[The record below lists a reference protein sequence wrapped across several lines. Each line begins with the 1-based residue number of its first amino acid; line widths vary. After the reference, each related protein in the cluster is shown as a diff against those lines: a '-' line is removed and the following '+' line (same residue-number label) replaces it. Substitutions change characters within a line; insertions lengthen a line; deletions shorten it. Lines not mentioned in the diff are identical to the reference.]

1 MSKKFYKSRVIIFS
15 IILLILI
22 GFAFIQNKNLITD
35 QTVNNPLFLQY
46 KGDIYIDKKDKS
58 LNLPFVFIDSTNS
71 KLFNDLSDKIK
82 SNNQYTSNDFLLFK
96 DKTNNIEIYLK
107 EADKGTPVRLVG
119 MFVCVLCVCLTQSP
133 LYLMLMA
140 AIALVDRKSTR
151 LNSSHVSE
159 SRMPSSA

>member
-58 LNLPFVFIDSTNS
+58 LNHPFVFIDSTNS

-82 SNNQYTSNDFLLFK
+82 SNNQYTSNDFLLF
-96 DKTNNIEIYLK
+96 
-107 EADKGTPVRLVG
+107 
-119 MFVCVLCVCLTQSP
+119 
-133 LYLMLMA
+133 
-140 AIALVDRKSTR
+140 
-151 LNSSHVSE
+151 
-159 SRMPSSA
+159 